1 MDEPGFGKAA
11 PAEEKRALFRI
22 DGVKLRFIP
31 IAIAVVLGFGLPALG
46 SMAVWIVE
54 HFIPLPDLPLY
65 PWMEQY
71 YESAAQLVLT
81 IVAIGMFKGV
91 MRADFGLHAPRGES
105 YIGTALFWGLV
116 LGVLMTGVEYW
127 REVMIQ
133 RQPSGAFELTPVNI
147 AGALSFQ
154 GFFRGLSD
162 ETLYR
167 ALLVTYLAAMIP
179 GRIFFLRK
187 EMSAGAVLI
196 ALIFALPFLGGFIGH
211 PPGIAFARLIVAFL
225 QGVFFA
231 YWFEK
236 SRSIVAP
243 VIGHGACF
251 GISQLLV
258 FAMVAF
264 WI

>member
-1 MDEPGFGKAA
+1 MDEPGFGRAA
-11 PAEEKRALFRI
+11 PLEEKRPLFRI
-22 DGVKLRFIP
+22 DGVKLHFIP
-31 IAIAVVLGFGLPALG
+31 IAIAVVLGFGLPFLG
-46 SMAVWIVE
+46 VFLVLLVQ

-65 PWMEQY
+65 PWMERY
-71 YESAAQLVLT
+71 YESAAQFVLALIAISMMKPLVP
-81 IVAIGMFKGV
+81 
-91 MRADFGLHAPRGES
+91 ADYGLHAPRGES
-105 YIGTALFWGLV
+105 YFGTALFWGLV
-116 LGVLMTGVEYW
+116 LGFLMTGVEYW
-127 REVMIQ
+127 REIMIQ
-133 RQPSGAFELTPVNI
+133 RQPSGAFELTPLNI
-147 AGALSFQ
+147 AGALSYQ

-211 PPGIAFARLIVAFL
+211 PPGIALARLIVAFL

-251 GISQLLV
+251 GISQILV